1 MLSVGC
7 QSNNKNLTDMPQET
21 TAPAPSSESSP
32 AASPT
37 QAPKEADWTLHV
49 DDTIETSIEGIS
61 IIYTFTL
68 DAVKHGGTTDIGS
81 YTGTAALKQ
90 KMDAS
95 GLSSELVTVIGGVET
110 DIRSDNVQIDIVSYD
125 REKYDDFGLVEGE
138 APLSLLSEPDSMAI
152 GSITMSGSGSFDVSA
167 DAPQNTHG
175 QVQFNKEGTG
185 ELNYKIN
192 VEGGQ
197 VSVTIPMLNLPDS
210 FKGMITGVPRD

>member
-1 MLSVGC
+1 
-7 QSNNKNLTDMPQET
+7 MPQET
-21 TAPAPSSESSP
+21 PAPVSSSEPLSAESS
-32 AASPT
+32 T

-49 DDTIETSIEGIS
+49 NDTIEKSIEGIS

-68 DAVKHGGTTDIGS
+68 DAVKQGGTTDVGS
-81 YTGTAALKQ
+81 YTGTASLKQ

-95 GLSSELVTVIGGVET
+95 GLSSELVTVAGGVET
-110 DIRSDNVQIDIVSYD
+110 DIRSDNVQIDIVLYD

-138 APLSLLSEPDSMAI
+138 APLSLLSEPDSMAL

-175 QVQFNKEGTG
+175 QVQFNNEGTG

-197 VSVTIPMLNLPDS
+197 VTVTIPMLNLPDS
-210 FKGMITGVPRD
+210 FKGMITGVPKN